1 MDSIVDKV
9 PQKTLRRRTFEIV
22 EIAEKNDISS
32 RIFDV
37 FLIIL
42 IVTNVVAIVL
52 ESVKSINAV
61 YGYWFDLIE
70 IVAVAIFSI
79 EYLVRI
85 WVCVENEEYRFYSDS
100 NFSRRMKY
108 MRSGNALIDLLAIL
122 PFYLIIVFGGVL
134 DLRFLRAL
142 RLLRVFKLTRY
153 SQTMTLLFQ
162 VIHDNARAFI
172 ASIAI
177 LLIVMLIAASGIYM
191 FEHEVQPDAFGS
203 VPAAMWWAFATLT
216 TVGYGDVTPIT
227 TGGRIF
233 GAAITV
239 VSVGMVALPAG
250 ILASAFSA
258 QLAERQKIYET
269 LVRKLTEDDGIIDD
283 EEAIELEE
291 TRKTL
296 GISELTASKIMMD
309 EYQAVLRSKMQES
322 CPHCGKSI

>member
-85 WVCVENEEYRFYSDS
+85 WVCVENEEYRFYSVS
-100 NFSRRMKY
+100 NFSRRLKY

-227 TGGRIF
+227 TGGRVF

-258 QLAERQKIYET
+258 QLAERQKIYEE

>member
-42 IVTNVVAIVL
+42 IITNVVAIVL

-85 WVCVENEEYRFYSDS
+85 WVCVENEEYRFYSVS
-100 NFSRRMKY
+100 NFSRRLKY

-191 FEHEVQPDAFGS
+191 FEHEVQPVAFGS

-227 TGGRIF
+227 TGGRVF

-258 QLAERQKIYET
+258 QLAERQKIYEE